1 MRFNRFGKSFQMA
14 VDNGRDLEEV
24 LLLDDALWAATS
36 APANVF
42 FCDPLFIQHLDT
54 EAKGRVTSADLK
66 QAIRWFLLQLPDRE
80 SITPEFDG
88 NLPLDAI
95 AEDTEA
101 GQALRN
107 SALYI
112 LKELEVAEATT
123 ISLAQIRTFF
133 STVKARALNGDG
145 VLSMKSAGDHED
157 IKNLITHVVAATG
170 GTQDLDGSIGMGDKE
185 LKDFLAAIPLY
196 LEWLDRGAIP
206 PGQDKTEIM
215 PLGANTPALA
225 ALLKTNAARVE
236 QFFQLSR
243 LLQFDG
249 RLQSKALAPD
259 TRVAAFDPANQ
270 PEVEAY
276 ANSLP
281 LAPPSPEAVIP
292 VDPMQIN
299 PVFRA
304 WWHDITEKIIQP
316 LLGPG
321 LTAITQNEW
330 NTVKA
335 IFAPYEA
342 YLASKKGNIVEKLP
356 PDVLRS
362 YLTNPELFDDVQKLL
377 AADKAVADTLTAAK
391 AVEKLLL
398 FRTYLLRFANNFV
411 NFSELYG
418 SSDHA
423 MFESGSL
430 VIDGRWFHVSLQV
443 DNVAAHQALAKSSL
457 LFIMYVEIQKSATEK
472 ITVVVPVTSGNRGN
486 LVVGKRGVFFDLKGV
501 DYDAKLVQVIENPVC
516 IREAL
521 IAPFSRLWGIVESKI
536 EAWSGAAEK
545 GLQQSFTKAITPGA
559 APAPAP
565 PPAPVKAADGK
576 MNSGAFL
583 GVSVAVAALGSAL
596 AFITKTVASMSGLQI
611 WITVICAILAVIF
624 PITLMAAIK
633 LSRQDL
639 SALLEGCGWA
649 INLRMRLDP
658 KLRAQFTNFGVY
670 PKDAEGTPKSHWLKT
685 LLISLAL
692 IVLISLASYGFNHH
706 RKAKKAERLRQEQL
720 QQEMAK
726 EKAAA
731 EATTAAASDKAPA
744 PEAAAPPPAETPAAA
759 PAAAAP

>member
-24 LLLDDALWAATS
+24 LRLDEALWAATS

-42 FCDPLFIQHLDT
+42 FCDPLFIQHLDV
-54 EAKGRVTSADLK
+54 EGKGRVTSADLK
-66 QAIRWFLLQLPDRE
+66 QAIRWFLLQLPDRD

-95 AEDTEA
+95 AKDTET

-112 LKELEVAEATT
+112 LKELEVADAKT
-123 ISLAQIRTFF
+123 ISLAQIRTFL
-133 STVKARALNGDG
+133 STVQARALNGDG
-145 VLSMKSAGDHED
+145 VLSMKSAGDRED
-157 IKNLITHVVAATG
+157 IKNLITHVVTATG
-170 GTQDLDGSIGMGDKE
+170 GSQDLDGSIGMGDKE

-206 PGQDKTEIM
+206 AGQDKTEIM

-225 ALLKTNAARVE
+225 ALLKTNASRVE

-243 LLQFDG
+243 LLQFDS

-259 TRVAAFDPANQ
+259 TRVAEFDPANQ
-270 PEVEAY
+270 SEVEAY

-281 LAPPSPEAVIP
+281 LAPPSPEAAIP
-292 VDPMQIN
+292 LDPMQIN
-299 PVFRA
+299 PVFRV
-304 WWHDITEKIIQP
+304 WWHDVTEKIILP

-330 NTVKA
+330 NAVKA
-335 IFAPYEA
+335 TFAPYEA

-356 PDVLRS
+356 PDILRS
-362 YLTNPELFDDVQKLL
+362 YLNSPELFDDVQKLL

-418 SSDHA
+418 DKGNA
-423 MFESGSL
+423 MFESGSM

-457 LFIMYVEIQKSATEK
+457 MFIMYVEVQKSATEK
-472 ITVVVPVTSGNRGN
+472 ISVVVPVTTGSRGN

-501 DYDAKLVQVIENPVC
+501 DYDAKIVQVIENPVC

-521 IAPFSRLWGIVESKI
+521 IAPFARLWGIVESKI

-545 GLQQSFTKAITPGA
+545 GLQQTFTKAITPGA
-559 APAPAP
+559 APAP
-565 PPAPVKAADGK
+565 PPAPVKTADGK

-583 GVSVAVAALGSAL
+583 GASVAVAALGSAL
-596 AFITKTVASMSGLQI
+596 AFITKTVASMSALQI
-611 WITVICAILAVIF
+611 WITVICAILAVVF
-624 PITLMAAIK
+624 PISLMAAIK

-649 INLRMRLDP
+649 INLRMRLDA
-658 KLRAQFTNFGVY
+658 KLRMQFTNFGVY
-670 PKDAEGTPKSHWLKT
+670 PKDAEGTPKRHWLKAT
-685 LLISLAL
+685 LISLAI
-692 IVLISLASYGFNHH
+692 IVLISLASYGYNHH
-706 RKAKKAERLRQEQL
+706 RKAKKAEKLRQEQL

-731 EATTAAASDKAPA
+731 DKAAA
-744 PEAAAPPPAETPAAA
+744 PEAAAPPAETPAPAA
-759 PAAAAP
+759 PAPAPAP

>member
-24 LLLDDALWAATS
+24 LQLDEALWAATS

-66 QAIRWFLLQLPDRE
+66 QAIRWFLLQLPDRD

-88 NLPLDAI
+88 NLPLNAI
-95 AEDTEA
+95 AKDTEA

-112 LKELEVAEATT
+112 LKELEVADATT
-123 ISLAQIRTFF
+123 ISLAQIRTFL
-133 STVKARALNGDG
+133 STVQARALNGDG
-145 VLSMKSAGDHED
+145 VLSMKSAGDRED
-157 IKNLITHVVAATG
+157 IKNLITHVVTATG
-170 GTQDLDGSIGMGDKE
+170 GAQDLDGTIGMGDKE

-206 PGQDKTEIM
+206 DGQDKTEIM
-215 PLGANTPALA
+215 PLGTNTPALA
-225 ALLKTNAARVE
+225 ALLKTNAGRVE

-259 TRVAAFDPANQ
+259 TKVAAFDPANQ

-276 ANSLP
+276 VNNLP
-281 LAPPSPEAVIP
+281 LAPPTPEAAIP

-304 WWHDITEKIIQP
+304 WWHDITEKIILP

-330 NTVKA
+330 NAVKA
-335 IFAPYEA
+335 IFTPYET

-356 PDVLRS
+356 PDILRS
-362 YLTNPELFDDVQKLL
+362 YLNSPELFNDVQKLL

-418 SSDHA
+418 SCDHA

-457 LFIMYVEIQKSATEK
+457 LFIMYVEVQKSATEK
-472 ITVVVPVTSGNRGN
+472 ITVVVPVTSGSRGN

-521 IAPFSRLWGIVESKI
+521 VAPFSRLWGIVEGKI
-536 EAWSGAAEK
+536 EAWSGTAEK
-545 GLQQSFTKAITPGA
+545 GLQQTFTKAITPGA
-559 APAPAP
+559 APAPT
-565 PPAPVKAADGK
+565 PAPTAAAKPADGK

-611 WITVICAILAVIF
+611 WITVLCAILALIF

-670 PKDAEGTPKSHWLKT
+670 PKDAEGTPKSHWLKA

-692 IVLISLASYGFNHH
+692 IILITVASYGVNHH

-731 EATTAAASDKAPA
+731 DMAAAPDKAAA
-744 PEAAAPPPAETPAAA
+744 PEAAAPPAETPVPAA
-759 PAAAAP
+759 P